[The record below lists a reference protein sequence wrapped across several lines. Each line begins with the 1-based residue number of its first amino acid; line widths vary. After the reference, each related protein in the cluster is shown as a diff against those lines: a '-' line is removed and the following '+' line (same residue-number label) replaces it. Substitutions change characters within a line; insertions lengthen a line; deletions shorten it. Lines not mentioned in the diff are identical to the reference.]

1 MLHTRFALVLVLP
14 LLAASPAA
22 GQEIMNASAARE
34 FIAGRMFHYTC
45 FDGTNGSGRVFDD
58 GSLAGTMRVFG
69 RGQKHYLRLP
79 AGTLYINND
88 RVCATVRGLY
98 FSPCFNLTKTS
109 ETSFRGAVSGLS
121 FMRCDFNRGGRTQIA
136 RKRGARSAP
145 QGALAGAARAR
156 P

>member
-1 MLHTRFALVLVLP
+1 MLRTRLALVLP

-22 GQEIMNASAARE
+22 GQEIMNASMARE
-34 FIAGRMFHYTC
+34 FVAGRQFHYTC
-45 FDGTNGSGRVFDD
+45 FDGTNGSGRAFED
-58 GSLAGTMRVFG
+58 GSVAGTLRVFG
-69 RGQKHYLRLP
+69 RGERRYLHLP
-79 AGTLYINND
+79 AGTLYIKND
-88 RVCATVRGLY
+88 KVCATIRGLY

-121 FMRCDFNRGGRTQIA
+121 FMYCDFNRGGRIQIA